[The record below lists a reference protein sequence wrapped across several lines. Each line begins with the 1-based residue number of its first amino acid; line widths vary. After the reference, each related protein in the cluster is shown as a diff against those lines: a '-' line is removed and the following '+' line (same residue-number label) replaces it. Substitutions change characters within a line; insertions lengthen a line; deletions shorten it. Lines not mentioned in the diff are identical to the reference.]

1 MYDYIKGELTELTPT
16 EVVLEN
22 NQIGYKILI
31 SLQTYSRLK
40 MAESTRLYIYHHIR
54 EDIEQLYG
62 FYDKDERALF
72 CNLIEVSGIG
82 PNSARMM
89 LSSLSSD
96 EIRGA
101 IISGD
106 VNKLKSIKGIGLK
119 TAQRLLIE
127 LKDKMVK
134 RSSGDDFS
142 GSFTIPQAGKQREE
156 AASALVL
163 LGFSKANVEKVLDL
177 LLKENP
183 TYTLEELIK
192 LSLKRL

>member
-31 SLQTYSRLK
+31 SLQTYSKLK
-40 MAESTRLYIYHHIR
+40 MAESTKLFIYHHLR
-54 EDIEQLYG
+54 EDNEQLYG
-62 FYDKDERALF
+62 FYDKDERSLF
-72 CNLIEVSGIG
+72 TNLIEVSGIG

-134 RSSGDDFS
+134 RGSGDDFS
-142 GSFTIPQAGKQREE
+142 GSFIMPQASRQRDE

-163 LGFSKANVEKVLDL
+163 LGFSKANVEKVLDT

-183 TYTLEELIK
+183 SYSLEELIK

>member
-1 MYDYIKGELTELTPT
+1 MYDYIKGELTEVTPT

-22 NQIGYKILI
+22 NSIGYKILI
-31 SLQTYSRLK
+31 SLQTYSRLSGSK
-40 MAESTRLYIYHHIR
+40 ECKLYIYHHLR

-62 FYDKDERALF
+62 FYDKEERWLF

-101 IISGD
+101 IISAD

-134 RSSGDDFS
+134 KSSSDDTAA
-142 GSFTIPQAGKQREE
+142 SFILTPQNKVRDE

-163 LGFSKANVEKVLDL
+163 LGFTKSNVEKVLDAL
-177 LLKENP
+177 SRENP
-183 TYTLEELIK
+183 SFSLEELIK

>member
-1 MYDYIKGELTELTPT
+1 MYDYIKGELTEVTPT

-22 NQIGYKILI
+22 NSIGYKILI
-31 SLQTYSRLK
+31 SLQTYSRLLGSK
-40 MAESTRLYIYHHIR
+40 ECKLYIYHHLR

-62 FYDKDERALF
+62 FYDKEERWLF

-101 IISGD
+101 IISAD

-134 RSSGDDFS
+134 KSSSDDTAA
-142 GSFTIPQAGKQREE
+142 SFILTPQNKVRDE

-163 LGFSKANVEKVLDL
+163 LGFTKSNVEKVLDAL
-177 LLKENP
+177 SRENP
-183 TYTLEELIK
+183 SFSLEELIK